1 MLSRMSQR
9 VSIDAALS
17 VMRKNR
23 VSSFLALLMA
33 GFAVCAI
40 AARAEEHKDR
50 EFKECADCPVMV
62 GIPAGSFVMGSPVS
76 ENGRFDTEGPQHKVS
91 IKAFALGKYD
101 VTSEHFLAFLR
112 DTGYQPAPCNP
123 LLDMGW
129 RTPGPGKAS
138 PPYDADAPHWPAVCL
153 DWRDAKRYVEW
164 LNEKV
169 RAERPSTAR
178 EHGPYR
184 LPSEAEW
191 EYAARAGTTTAR
203 WWGDEIG
210 VNKANCNGCGS
221 PWDKRLFSDV
231 DAFAANGF
239 GLYGMLGN
247 AWQWTEDCW
256 HQTYDGAPD
265 DGSAWTDPDC
275 RKHTIRGGSWISLP
289 VFVRSAARSGGGAN
303 GEGETDYSTLT
314 GFRVARDL
322 P

>member
-1 MLSRMSQR
+1 
-9 VSIDAALS
+9 
-17 VMRKNR
+17 MRR
-23 VSSFLALLMA
+23 RRIISCLALLA
-33 GFAVCAI
+33 IGI
-40 AARAEEHKDR
+40 AAPVPSAHAAEHRDR
-50 EFKECADCPVMV
+50 EFKECAQCPVMV
-62 GIPAGSFVMGSPVS
+62 GIPAGSFVMGSPPS
-76 ENGRFDTEGPQHKVS
+76 ENGRFDTEGPRHKVT

-101 VTSEHFLAFLR
+101 VTSDEFLAFLR

-129 RTPGPGKAS
+129 RSPGHGKAS
-138 PPYDADAPHWPAVCL
+138 PPYDADAPRWPAVCL
-153 DWRDAKRYVEW
+153 DWRDAKRYIEW
-164 LNEKV
+164 LNAKV
-169 RAERPSTAR
+169 REARPSAAR
-178 EHGPYR
+178 ANGPYR

-191 EYAARAGTTTAR
+191 EYAARAGTDTAR

-221 PWDKRLFSDV
+221 LWDKRLFSDV
-231 DAFAANGF
+231 DAFAPNGF

-265 DGSAWTDPDC
+265 DGSAWVEPNC
-275 RKHTIRGGSWISLP
+275 GKHVIRGGSWISLP
-289 VFVRSAARSGGGAN
+289 VFVRSAARSGGGVN
-303 GEGETDYSTLT
+303 GEGEYDYSTLT